1 MPRPGGVENSRDA
14 VEALEYLGFSS
25 VSAIPPPI
33 DTASPAAAALLAR
46 RAGLLLLA
54 VGAAYAVLVAT
65 HRGEF
70 WPFSVYPMFS
80 RAGRPWARACVL
92 TWTPPIE
99 LASLR
104 GGRPLESWPGT
115 PFPLREHGLSQN
127 DLSSLVQRA
136 EQWTPE
142 DRLAIEHAFG
152 SLPCAQPLVLM
163 RVAGTLDGQGVRQ
176 EATPVAWLRCEDA
189 RTRVQPL
196 LTATREASPSP

>member
-1 MPRPGGVENSRDA
+1 MASQIPETLPRR
-14 VEALEYLGFSS
+14 SS
-25 VSAIPPPI
+25 SLSFRSVPAIPPPL
-33 DTASPAAAALLAR
+33 DTSSPAAALLAR

-92 TWTPPIE
+92 KWTPPIA

-115 PFPLREHGLSQN
+115 PFPLQEHGLSQN

-136 EQWTPE
+136 EHWTLD
-142 DRLAIEHAFG
+142 DRLAIEHVFG

-163 RVAGTLDGQGVRQ
+163 RVDGTLDSQGVRQ
-176 EATPVAWLRCEDA
+176 AATPVAWLRCESA
-189 RTRVQPL
+189 RTSVQPL
-196 LTATREASPSP
+196 LTATREASLPP